1 MVMVH
6 ISRSGKIGLKSLVGG
21 YYLPD
26 REKDRNISMPTA
38 VDHEAATFAARAG
51 ALIRARR
58 KALGLRLDDLAA
70 ATGVGRRF
78 IHDLETGK
86 PSCQIGRALVVAAAV
101 GLRPFDLAP
110 AADTID
116 LPPAL

>member
-1 MVMVH
+1 
-6 ISRSGKIGLKSLVGG
+6 
-21 YYLPD
+21 
-26 REKDRNISMPTA
+26 MPTA

-58 KALGLRLDDLAA
+58 KTLGLRLDDLAA